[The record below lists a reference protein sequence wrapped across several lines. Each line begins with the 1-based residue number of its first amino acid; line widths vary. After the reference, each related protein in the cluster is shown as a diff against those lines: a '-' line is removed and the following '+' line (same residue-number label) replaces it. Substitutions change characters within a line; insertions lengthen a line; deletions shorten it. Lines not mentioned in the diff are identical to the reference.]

1 MTDREDELQEPGEFE
16 PEEIEAPPR
25 PAKAPK
31 RPGWVDEEV
40 PVPSSRPA
48 RVPRAPVPGR
58 HEDDGLWEHVLMT
71 GGIVAVAV
79 FLAAVMLPRTVPV
92 WMITSM
98 AATLSAVIAWV
109 ALSLSGSGSVFAY
122 LAAWGTVLTGWLT
135 AARVAGP
142 WHSAVVFGLILP
154 VTALMPIGVTVIRK
168 HRDRTTRV
176 ASTGIDTMHVRE
188 CRYWEGLLAKLGCP
202 NVTVRDITLT
212 DGGRMVHCRLRKAA
226 EGRRISAKPDADVA
240 RQIAVQ
246 RLLRPGSVYIEP
258 EPEGLTEADF
268 VIHIR
273 EKTGPRLAQ
282 YIPADNSP
290 ISINDHFPVGVLD
303 TGRPWRMRLREIVTF
318 VCGLRGSGKS
328 TLLNVIIAQ
337 LARMP
342 DSLIFV
348 IDLKGGQETMA
359 WLLPWLQG
367 LADKPV
373 IDWLATT
380 RQEADI
386 MLDALLA
393 AGVARA
399 ESGRY
404 GKKLRPGVYR
414 IDGVDEMC
422 PGIIVI
428 CDETAEMTGHMI
440 RDGNVSSTQLSTKL
454 VRISE
459 RFRSV
464 AIDPVVAAVRAVVD
478 ITGNSGIKAMSELTI
493 GMKVRTVQ
501 DGQSIFGDD
510 YRAAQ
515 ALARLKDK
523 GMFIPKEASQLFP
536 PVHGYNITDGTP
548 DDDGSPTEDLITPI
562 AIACAAR
569 RPDPEQLIIDAMNEV
584 RITVDGR
591 DRGAYEAR
599 WEQEHIRGL
608 LASWKRQAGIRD
620 RQPPVH
626 RDEPPALD
634 DSDDPFAPGGFFGR
648 QFDDVDVPDEP
659 GYEMEPRLKRM
670 CELLIERGPRGYQPA
685 LLEDALAA
693 EGRDVHRATLM
704 KWLKMAVEKGWVYR
718 HGKER
723 SRGVRYSWYLGEGAE
738 FDIPGWR

>member
-1 MTDREDELQEPGEFE
+1 MSEDQDREAIEFE
-16 PEEIEAPPR
+16 DDDTLVV
-25 PAKAPK
+25 PAAVAGK

-40 PVPSSRPA
+40 PVGPRPA
-48 RVPRAPVPGR
+48 GRVQRAPVPGK
-58 HEDDGLWEHVLMT
+58 HEDDGLWEHVLVI
-71 GGIVAVAV
+71 GGIACVVT
-79 FLAAVMLPRTVPV
+79 FLAAVMLPASISLWLVIPMAGT
-92 WMITSM
+92 IT
-98 AATLSAVIAWV
+98 AVTGWV
-109 ALSLSGSGSVFAY
+109 SLSLSGSGSVAAY
-122 LAAWGTVLTGWLT
+122 LVSWGVFLAGWLA
-135 AARVAGP
+135 AARVTGP
-142 WHSAVVFGLILP
+142 WHVMNVFGMLLPAVILIP
-154 VTALMPIGVTVIRK
+154 AGVTVVRR
-168 HRDRTTRV
+168 HRDRV
-176 ASTGIDTMHVRE
+176 NHAAGTGVDTMHVRE
-188 CRYWEGLLAKLGCP
+188 CRYWEGLLAKLGCA
-202 NVTVRDITLT
+202 NVTVKDITLV
-212 DGGRMVHCRLRKAA
+212 DGGRMVHCRLNKAA
-226 EGRRISAKPDADVA
+226 EGRRISSVPDADMA

-246 RLLRPGSVYIEP
+246 RRLRPGSVYIEA
-258 EPEGLTEADF
+258 EPEGLTAADF

-273 EKTGPRLAQ
+273 EKAGPRLTRF
-282 YIPADNSP
+282 IPADNSP
-290 ISINDHFPVGVLD
+290 MSINDQFPVGVLD
-303 TGRPWRMRLREIVTF
+303 TGRPWKMKLREIVTF
-318 VCGLRGSGKS
+318 VCGVRGSGKS
-328 TLLNVIIAQ
+328 TFLNVLVAQ

-367 LADKPV
+367 IVDKPV

-380 RQEADI
+380 REEADI
-386 MLDALLA
+386 MLDAVLR

-404 GKKLRPGVYR
+404 GKKLRPGIYR
-414 IDGVDEMC
+414 VDGVDEMC

-428 CDETAEMTGHMI
+428 CDETAEMTGHML
-440 RDGNVSSTQLSTKL
+440 REGDVSSRQLSTKL

-478 ITGNSGIKAMSELTI
+478 VTGNSGIKAMSELTI

-501 DGQSIFGDD
+501 EGQAIFHDD

-548 DDDGSPTEDLITPI
+548 LDDGSPTEDLITPI

-569 RPDPEQLIIDAMNEV
+569 RPDPEQLIVNAMNEIRV
-584 RITVDGR
+584 TVGDQ

-599 WEQEHIRGL
+599 WEMPHIREL

-620 RQPPVH
+620 RQPPVQ
-626 RDEPPALD
+626 RAEPPAD
-634 DSDDPFAPGGFFGR
+634 GE
-648 QFDDVDVPDEP
+648 DVDHFALWRRQLEEDAVPRDDDEP

-670 CELLIERGPRGYQPA
+670 CELLIERGSRGYQPA
-685 LLEDALAA
+685 MLEDALAA
-693 EGRDVHRATLM
+693 EGKDVHRGTLM

-723 SRGVRYSWYLGEGAE
+723 SRGVRYTWYLGEGAE
-738 FDIPGWR
+738 FEIPGWR

>member
-1 MTDREDELQEPGEFE
+1 MTDRDDELWE
-16 PEEIEAPPR
+16 PEDVEAPPR
-25 PAKAPK
+25 PAPAVK
-31 RPGWVDEEV
+31 RPKWVDEEV
-40 PVPSSRPA
+40 PVASSRLA
-48 RVPRAPVPGR
+48 RTPRAPVPGK
-58 HEDDGLWEHVLMT
+58 HEDDGLWEHVLLT
-71 GGIVAVAV
+71 GGIVTVAT
-79 FLAAVMLPRTVPV
+79 FIAAVMLPRTIPV
-92 WMITSM
+92 WMITSL
-98 AATLSAVIAWV
+98 AATLTMVIAWV
-109 ALSLSGSGSVFAY
+109 ALSLSASGSLFAY
-122 LAAWGTVLTGWLT
+122 LAAWGIVLTGWLT
-135 AARVAGP
+135 AARVIGP
-142 WHSAVVFGLILP
+142 WHSTVVFGLVLP
-154 VTALMPIGVTVIRK
+154 VTALMPAGVTVIRR
-168 HRDRTTRV
+168 HRDRTSRV

-188 CRYWEGLLAKLGCP
+188 CRYWEGLLAKLGCA
-202 NVTVRDITLT
+202 NVTVKDITLT
-212 DGGRMVHCRLRKAA
+212 DGGRQVHCRLNKAA
-226 EGRRISAKPDADVA
+226 EGRRISPVPDADMA
-240 RQIAVQ
+240 RTIAVQ
-246 RLLRPGSVYIEP
+246 RRLRPGSVYIET
-258 EPEGLTEADF
+258 EPEGLTAADF

-273 EKTGPRLAQ
+273 ERAGPRLTQ

-290 ISINDHFPVGVLD
+290 LSINDHFPVGVLD
-303 TGRPWRMRLREIVTF
+303 TGRPWKMRLREVVTF
-318 VCGLRGSGKS
+318 VCGVRGSGKS

-359 WLLPWLQG
+359 WLLPWLRG
-367 LADKPV
+367 IVGKPV

-380 RQEADI
+380 REEADI
-386 MLDALLA
+386 MLDALLR

-404 GKKLRPGVYR
+404 GRKLRPGVYR
-414 IDGVDEMC
+414 VDGVDEMC

-428 CDETAEMTGHMI
+428 CDETAEMTGHML
-440 RDGNVSSTQLSTKL
+440 REGDVSSRQLSTKL

-493 GMKVRTVQ
+493 GMKVRTVNE
-501 DGQSIFGDD
+501 GQAIFHDD

-548 DDDGSPTEDLITPI
+548 NDDGSPTEDLISPI

-569 RPDPEQLIIDAMNEV
+569 RPDPEQLIVDAMNEV
-584 RITVDGR
+584 RITVGGQ

-599 WEQEHIRGL
+599 WEQEHIREL
-608 LASWKRQAGIRD
+608 LGSWKRQAGIRD
-620 RQPPVH
+620 RQPAVP
-626 RDEPPALD
+626 RNDPPAGGDGED
-634 DSDDPFAPGGFFGR
+634 DFALWRRQLEDISVPRDD
-648 QFDDVDVPDEP
+648 DEP
-659 GYEMEPRLKRM
+659 GYEMEPRLRRM

-685 LLEDALAA
+685 MLEDALAA
-693 EGRDVHRATLM
+693 EGKDVHRGTLM

-723 SRGVRYSWYLGEGAE
+723 SRGVRYSWYLGDGAE

>member
-1 MTDREDELQEPGEFE
+1 MSEDQDQYDAEFE
-16 PEEIEAPPR
+16 SDGAPPAAAQAPER
-25 PAKAPK
+25 PDWVTDAAASVPRQ
-31 RPGWVDEEV
+31 RP
-40 PVPSSRPA
+40 P
-48 RVPRAPVPGR
+48 RVQRAPVPGR
-58 HEDDGLWEHVLMT
+58 HEDDGLWEHVLLT
-71 GGIVAVAV
+71 GGTAVLV
-79 FLAAVMLPRTVPV
+79 TVLAAVLLPRAVPL
-92 WMITSM
+92 WMITSL
-98 AATLSAVIAWV
+98 AATITAVTGWV
-109 ALSLSGSGSVFAY
+109 SLSLTGSGSMAAY
-122 LAAWGTVLTGWLT
+122 LAVFGAVLTGWLA
-135 AARVAGP
+135 AARLAGP
-142 WHSAVVFGLILP
+142 WHATVIFALVLPMAALIP
-154 VTALMPIGVTVIRK
+154 MGVTVIRR
-168 HRDRTTRV
+168 HRDRAKRT

-188 CRYWEGLLAKLGCP
+188 CRYWEGLLAKLGCA
-202 NVTVRDITLT
+202 NVTVKDITLV
-212 DGGRMVHCRLRKAA
+212 DGGRIVHCRLNKAA
-226 EGRRISAKPDADVA
+226 DGRRISSVPDVDMA

-246 RLLRPGSVYIEP
+246 RRLRPGSVYIDA
-258 EPEGLTEADF
+258 EPEGLTAADF
-268 VIHIR
+268 TIHIR
-273 EKTGPRLAQ
+273 EKAGPRLTRFL
-282 YIPADNSP
+282 PADNSP
-290 ISINDHFPVGVLD
+290 ISINNQFPVGVLD
-303 TGRPWRMRLREIVTF
+303 TGRPWRMKLREIVTF
-318 VCGLRGSGKS
+318 ICGVRGSGKS

-342 DSLIFV
+342 DALIFV

-367 LADKPV
+367 IVDKPV
-373 IDWLATT
+373 IHWLATT
-380 RQEADI
+380 REEADI
-386 MLDALLA
+386 MLDALLR

-404 GKKLRPGVYR
+404 GKKLRPGIYR

-422 PGIIVI
+422 PGIIVV
-428 CDETAEMTGHMI
+428 CDETAEMTGHRL
-440 RDGNVSSTQLSTKL
+440 RDDGVSSSQLSTKL

-478 ITGNSGIKAMSELTI
+478 VTGNSGIKAMSELTI

-501 DGQSIFGDD
+501 EGQAIFHDD

-548 DDDGSPTEDLITPI
+548 LDDGTPTEDLITPV

-569 RPDPEQLIIDAMNEV
+569 RPDPEQLIVDAMNQV
-584 RITVDGR
+584 RVTVDDQ

-599 WEQEHIRGL
+599 WELPHIREL
-608 LASWKRQAGIRD
+608 LASWKQQAGIRD

-626 RDEPPALD
+626 REEPAGDDFDAIVATSLSDVFDKNSLVPRDDDEPD
-634 DSDDPFAPGGFFGR
+634 Y
-648 QFDDVDVPDEP
+648 V
-659 GYEMEPRLKRM
+659 MEPRLKRM
-670 CELLIERGPRGYQPA
+670 CELLIERGTRGYQPA
-685 LLEDALAA
+685 LLEDKLAA
-693 EGRDVHRATLM
+693 EGKDVHRGTLM

-723 SRGVRYSWYLGEGAE
+723 SRQVRYTWILGEGAE

>member
-1 MTDREDELQEPGEFE
+1 MSEDQDFEPGEFE
-16 PEEIEAPPR
+16 DVEAPPR
-25 PAKAPK
+25 PAPASK
-31 RPGWVDEEV
+31 RPKWVDDEV
-40 PVPSSRPA
+40 PAASSRPP
-48 RVPRAPVPGR
+48 RVPRAPVPGK
-58 HEDDGLWEHVLMT
+58 HEDDGLWEHVILT
-71 GGIVAVAV
+71 GGIVVLIAFVAV
-79 FLAAVMLPRTVPV
+79 IVLPRTVPW
-92 WMITSM
+92 WMITSL
-98 AATLSAVIAWV
+98 AATLAMVISWV
-109 ALSLSGSGSVFAY
+109 SLTLTGSSLMATY
-122 LAAWGTVLTGWLT
+122 LATWGAVLTAWIT
-135 AARVAGP
+135 AARIAGP
-142 WHSAVVFGLILP
+142 WHAKIIFGLVLP
-154 VTALMPIGVTVIRK
+154 VAALIPIGVTVIRK
-168 HRDRTTRV
+168 HRDQANRT
-176 ASTGIDTMHVRE
+176 ASTGTGTMHARE
-188 CRYWEGLLAKLGCP
+188 CRYWEGLLTKLGCP
-202 NVTVRDITLT
+202 NVMVRDITLT
-212 DGGRMVHCRLRKAA
+212 DGGRMVHCRLKKAA

-246 RLLRPGSVYIEP
+246 RLLRPGSVYIDA

-273 EKTGPRLAQ
+273 EKAGPRLTQ
-282 YIPADNSP
+282 FIPADNSP
-290 ISINDHFPVGVLD
+290 RSINDRFPVGVLD
-303 TGRPWRMRLREIVTF
+303 TGRPWTMRLREIVTF
-318 VCGLRGSGKS
+318 VCGVRGSGKS

-337 LARMP
+337 LARCP

-367 LADKPV
+367 LVDKPV
-373 IDWLATT
+373 IDWLVTDRAA
-380 RQEADI
+380 ADV
-386 MLDALLA
+386 MLDAVLR

-428 CDETAEMTGHMI
+428 CDETAEMTGHQL
-440 RDGNVSSTQLSTKL
+440 REDGVSSIQLSTKL

-493 GMKVRTVQ
+493 GMKVRTVNE
-501 DGQSIFGDD
+501 GQAIFHDD

-548 DDDGSPTEDLITPI
+548 LDDGSPTEDLVTPI

-569 RPDPEQLIIDAMNEV
+569 RPDPEQLIVDAMNQIRV
-584 RITVDGR
+584 TVDGE

-599 WEQEHIRGL
+599 WEHEHIREL

-626 RDEPPALD
+626 RDEPPAGD
-634 DSDDPFAPGGFFGR
+634 DDWALWRR
-648 QFDDVDVPDEP
+648 QLEDIDVPDEP

-670 CELLIERGPRGYQPA
+670 CELLIERGARGYQPA
-685 LLEDALAA
+685 MLEDALAN
-693 EGRDVHRATLM
+693 EGKDVHRATLM

-723 SRGVRYSWYLGEGAE
+723 SRSVRYSWYLGEGAE

>member
-1 MTDREDELQEPGEFE
+1 MADRDDELWE
-16 PEEIEAPPR
+16 PEDAEAPPR
-25 PAKAPK
+25 AAEAPK
-31 RPGWVDEEV
+31 RPEWVDEEV

-48 RVPRAPVPGR
+48 RTPRAPVPGR
-58 HEDDGLWEHVLMT
+58 HEDDGLWEHVLLT
-71 GGIVAVAV
+71 GGIVVLIAFV
-79 FLAAVMLPRTVPV
+79 AAVMLPRTVPV
-92 WMITSM
+92 WMITSL
-98 AATLSAVIAWV
+98 AATLAAVIAWV
-109 ALSLSGSGSVFAY
+109 SLSLTGSASVAGY
-122 LAAWGTVLTGWLT
+122 LAAWGTVLTAWLT
-135 AARVAGP
+135 AARIAGP
-142 WHSAVVFGLILP
+142 WHSTVIFGLVLP
-154 VTALMPIGVTVIRK
+154 ALALMPIGVTVIRR
-168 HRDRTTRV
+168 HRDRVTRV
-176 ASTGIDTMHVRE
+176 ASTGTVTMHVRE
-188 CRYWEGLLAKLGCP
+188 CRYWEGLLAKLGCA
-202 NVTVRDITLT
+202 NVTVKDVTLV
-212 DGGRMVHCRLRKAA
+212 DVGRQVHCRLNKAA
-226 EGRRISAKPDADVA
+226 EGRRISPVPDSDMA

-246 RLLRPGSVYIEP
+246 RRLRPGSVYIEA
-258 EPEGLTEADF
+258 EPEGLTAADF
-268 VIHIR
+268 VVHVR
-273 EKTGPRLAQ
+273 EKAGPRLTQ
-282 YIPADNSP
+282 YLPADNSP
-290 ISINDHFPVGVLD
+290 LSINDSFPVGVLD
-303 TGRPWRMRLREIVTF
+303 TGRPWKMKLREVVTF
-318 VCGLRGSGKS
+318 VAGVRGSGKS

-348 IDLKGGQETMA
+348 IDLKGGQESMA

-367 LADKPV
+367 IAGKPV

-380 RQEADI
+380 REEADI
-386 MLDALLA
+386 MLDAVLR

-414 IDGVDEMC
+414 VDGVDEMC

-428 CDETAEMTGHMI
+428 CDETAEMTGHML
-440 RDGNVSSTQLSTKL
+440 REGDVSSRQLSTKL

-478 ITGNSGIKAMSELTI
+478 VTGNSGIKAMSELTI
-493 GMKVRTVQ
+493 GMKVRTVNE
-501 DGQSIFGDD
+501 GQAIFHDD

-515 ALARLKDK
+515 ALAKLKDK

-548 DDDGSPTEDLITPI
+548 DDDGSPTEDLIAPI

-569 RPDPEQLIIDAMNEV
+569 RPDPEQLIADAMNEV
-584 RITVDGR
+584 RIRVGDKDMGV
-591 DRGAYEAR
+591 YEAR
-599 WEQEHIRGL
+599 WEQPHIREL
-608 LASWKRQAGIRD
+608 LAAWKRQAGIRD

-626 RDEPPALD
+626 RDEPPAGAD
-634 DSDDPFAPGGFFGR
+634 DDFALWRR
-648 QFDDVDVPDEP
+648 QLEDLDVPRDDDEP

-685 LLEDALAA
+685 LLEDALAN
-693 EGRDVHRATLM
+693 EGKDVHRGTLM

-723 SRGVRYSWYLGEGAE
+723 SRGVRYSWYLGDGAE